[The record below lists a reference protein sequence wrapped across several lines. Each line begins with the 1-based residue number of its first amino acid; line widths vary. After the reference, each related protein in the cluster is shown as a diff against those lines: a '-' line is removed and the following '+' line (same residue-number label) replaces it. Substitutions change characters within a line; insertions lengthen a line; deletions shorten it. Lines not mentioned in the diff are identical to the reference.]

1 MIMQAIARKYYPDK
15 KNVGECDEWNLTM
28 QTIQVI
34 VVVAKVFQN
43 KGNDNCNG
51 LQN

>member
-1 MIMQAIARKYYPDK
+1 MQAIARKYYPDK
-15 KNVGECDEWNLTM
+15 KNVGECDEWNLTIL
-28 QTIQVI
+28 TIQVI
-34 VVVAKVFQN
+34 VVVGKVFQN

>member
-1 MIMQAIARKYYPDK
+1 MQAIARKYYPDK

-28 QTIQVI
+28 LTIQLI
-34 VVVAKVFQN
+34 IVVAKVFQN
-43 KGNDNCNG
+43 KGNDNCNE

>member
-15 KNVGECDEWNLTM
+15 KNVGECDEWNLTTL
-28 QTIQVI
+28 TIQVI
-34 VVVAKVFQN
+34 VVVGKVFQN
-43 KGNDNCNG
+43 KGNGNCNG